1 MGVKS
6 TKFLTEKQARAKLND
21 FLAERDIPNYIMEDL
36 LERLNDFV
44 NDGEGFENYIIGE
57 EPW

>member
-21 FLAERDIPNYIMEDL
+21 FLAERDIPNYIMEEL

-44 NDGEGFENYIIGE
+44 NDGEGFENYCVTGGME
-57 EPW
+57 